1 MIVRKKMIMIVITVV
16 GIGISVGLNFNSI
29 AYSEE
34 TKISRD
40 AIELLS
46 KTDRAMAEVA
56 AAVKPAV
63 VNISSTHT
71 VKTQGIAN
79 PFNNDPLFKRFFGDQ
94 FGGFGQPREFKQAG
108 LGSGVIVNKDGYIL
122 TNNQKQ
128 ISQSSR

>member
-63 VNISSTHT
+63 VITILYSRDSSATNSAVLDNLANLNRPVSDRVLSSIRMAISS
-71 VKTQGIAN
+71 
-79 PFNNDPLFKRFFGDQ
+79 
-94 FGGFGQPREFKQAG
+94 
-108 LGSGVIVNKDGYIL
+108 
-122 TNNQKQ
+122 Q
-128 ISQSSR
+128 ITM